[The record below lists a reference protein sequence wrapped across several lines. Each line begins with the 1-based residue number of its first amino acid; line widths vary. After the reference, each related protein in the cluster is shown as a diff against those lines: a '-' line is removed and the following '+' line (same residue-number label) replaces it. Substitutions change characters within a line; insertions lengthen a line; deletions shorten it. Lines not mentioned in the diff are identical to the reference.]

1 MQLHQC
7 PDLTVLGASPPV
19 KGQVQCSTLE
29 HSGNHRT
36 FRLTGQLALLR
47 YHWPLLENATSS
59 ISRFDGIGLKP
70 VSLIDHVLQLPNVRV
85 GEEPSRDEIGQLD

>member
-19 KGQVQCSTLE
+19 KVQVKCSTLE
-29 HSGNHRT
+29 HSGNHWI

-47 YHWPLLENATSS
+47 YHFPITRKATSAMF
-59 ISRFDGIGLKP
+59 RFDGIGLAPFRFKRSHRRACADATQN
-70 VSLIDHVLQLPNVRV
+70 VASLRRID
-85 GEEPSRDEIGQLD
+85 